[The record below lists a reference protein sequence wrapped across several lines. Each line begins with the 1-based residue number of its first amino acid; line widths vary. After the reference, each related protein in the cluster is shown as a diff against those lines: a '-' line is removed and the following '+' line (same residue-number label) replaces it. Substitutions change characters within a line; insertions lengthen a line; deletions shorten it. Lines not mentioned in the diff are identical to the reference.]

1 MIDGMWPLK
10 MVKRR
15 KMKENEENNFIRFA
29 QNKQNKNFISSRLD
43 RNSLDPRSSWYHG
56 EIRYSINEFGYR
68 SFDEFQKNVDL
79 LALGCSNTWG
89 HGLPIESTW
98 PEMLRSENIKTINSI
113 ASNGDSAMGQV
124 IKFFQ
129 YVKMFGNPKNVV
141 AVFPSSRM
149 EFPLEDGRWHISNKE
164 KTYTLI
170 NDDVASII
178 LSDPHDENFKEYL
191 TAPYDPNDLLTKD
204 VTRYFTHTFIDILE
218 TYCEMF
224 GINFKYTIWEREYRV
239 FEEDDYVNS
248 LLEYMEKTKPNFF
261 TWYYPRETKYITE
274 YEKSLECH
282 SEHKDHPQFYRASD
296 FIEGRKIGHFGMHSN
311 LHLAEAIKKALGI
324 E

>member
-15 KMKENEENNFIRFA
+15 KMKENEEDNFIRFA
-29 QNKQNKNFISSRLD
+29 QNKQNKNFISNRLD
-43 RNSLDPRSSWYHG
+43 RNALDPRSSWYHG
-56 EIRYSINEFGYR
+56 EINYSINEFGYR
-68 SFDEFQKNVDL
+68 SLDEFQKNVDL

-170 NDDVASII
+170 NDDVASIV

-261 TWYYPRETKYITE
+261 TWYYPRETRYITE

-282 SEHKDHPQFYRASD
+282 SEHKDHPQFYKASD

-311 LHLAEAIKKALGI
+311 LHLAEAIKKALGL

>member
-15 KMKENEENNFIRFA
+15 KMKENEEDNFIRFA

-43 RNSLDPRSSWYHG
+43 RNSLDPRSSWNHG
-56 EIRYSINEFGYR
+56 EINYNINEFGYR

-239 FEEDDYVNS
+239 FEEDDYANS
-248 LLEYMEKTKPNFF
+248 LLEYMQKTKPNFF
-261 TWYYPRETKYITE
+261 TWDYPRETKYITE

>member
-1 MIDGMWPLK
+1 
-10 MVKRR
+10 
-15 KMKENEENNFIRFA
+15 MKENEEDNFIRFA

-43 RNSLDPRSSWYHG
+43 RNSLDPRSSWNHG
-56 EIRYSINEFGYR
+56 EINYNINEFGYR

-239 FEEDDYVNS
+239 FEEDDYANS
-248 LLEYMEKTKPNFF
+248 LLEYMQKTKPNFF
-261 TWYYPRETKYITE
+261 TWDYPRETKYITE

>member
-10 MVKRR
+10 LLKGK
-15 KMKENEENNFIRFA
+15 KMKENDNDGFIFFA
-29 QNKQNKNFISSRLD
+29 DNKINKNFISGRLD
-43 RNSLDPRSSWYHG
+43 RNSLEPSVSWNSDSVEY
-56 EIRYSINEFGYR
+56 IINEFGYR
-68 SFDEFQKNVDL
+68 SFDKFQQNVDL
-79 LALGCSNTWG
+79 LAMGCSNTWG
-89 HGLPIESTW
+89 HGLPIDSTW

-124 IKFFQ
+124 IKFFH

-141 AVFPSSRM
+141 GVFPAGRM
-149 EFPLEDGRWHISNKE
+149 EFPLESGRWHISNKE

-218 TYCEMF
+218 TYCHMF
-224 GINFKYTIWEREYRV
+224 GINFKYTIWERDYRV
-239 FEEDDYVNS
+239 AQGDDYENS
-248 LLEYMEKTKPNFF
+248 LLEYMQKTKNNFF
-261 TWYYPRETKYITE
+261 TWDYPRETFFITE
-274 YEKSLECH
+274 EEKNLECH
-282 SEHKDHPQFYRASD
+282 SEYKDHPQFYRGSD
-296 FIEGRKIGHFGMHSN
+296 FIEGKKIGHWGLHNN
-311 LHLAEAIKKALGI
+311 LHLADAIKKALGI
-324 E
+324 

>member
-10 MVKRR
+10 LIKGK
-15 KMKENEENNFIRFA
+15 KMKDRSNDNFISFA
-29 QNKQNKNFISSRLD
+29 QNKINKNFISGRLD
-43 RNSLDPRSSWYHG
+43 RNSLDPNVSW
-56 EIRYSINEFGYR
+56 ENDSIRYTINEFGYR

-79 LALGCSNTWG
+79 VVLGCSNTWG
-89 HGLPIESTW
+89 HGLPLDATW
-98 PEMLRSENIKTINSI
+98 PEMLRSENIKTINSL

-124 IKFFQ
+124 IKFFH
-129 YVKMFGNPKNVV
+129 YVKLFGNPKNVV
-141 AVFPSSRM
+141 AVFPAGRM
-149 EFPLEDGRWHISNKE
+149 EFPLESGRWHISNKE

-170 NDDVASII
+170 NDDIASII

-224 GINFKYTIWEREYRV
+224 GINFKYTIWERDYRV
-239 FEEDDYVNS
+239 FPDDDYDNS
-248 LLEYMEKTKPNFF
+248 LLQYMEQTKPNFF
-261 TWYYPRETKYITE
+261 TWDYPRETRYITE
-274 YEKSLECH
+274 YEKNLDCH
-282 SEHKDHPQFYRASD
+282 SEYKNHPQFYRASD
-296 FIEGRKIGHFGMHSN
+296 FLEGKKTGHFGMHSN
-311 LHLAEAIKKALGI
+311 LHLAESIKKALGI

>member
-10 MVKRR
+10 MLKGK
-15 KMKENEENNFIRFA
+15 KMKENDDNFINFA
-29 QNKQNKNFISSRLD
+29 QNKQNRNFMSSSLD
-43 RNSLDPRSSWYHG
+43 RNSLGPNSSWSNG
-56 EIRYSINEFGYR
+56 EISYTVNEFGYR
-68 SFDEFQKNVDL
+68 TFDEFQKNTDL
-79 LALGCSNTWG
+79 LVMGCSNTWG
-89 HGLPIESTW
+89 HGLPREATW

-124 IKFFQ
+124 IKFFH

-141 AVFPSSRM
+141 GVFPSSRM
-149 EFPLEDGRWHISNKE
+149 EFPLESGRWHISNKE

-178 LSDPHDENFKEYL
+178 VSDPHDENFKEYL

-239 FEEDDYVNS
+239 FEDDDYNNS
-248 LLEYMEKTKPNFF
+248 VLEYMEKTKPNFF
-261 TWYYPRETKYITE
+261 TWYYPRETKNITE
-274 YEKSLECH
+274 NERNLKCH
-282 SEHKDHPQFYRASD
+282 SEYSNHPQFYRASD
-296 FIEGRKIGHFGMHSN
+296 FIEGKKVGHFGMHNN
-311 LHLAEAIKKALGI
+311 LHLAEAVKKALGI

>member
-15 KMKENEENNFIRFA
+15 KMKENEEDNFIRFA

-43 RNSLDPRSSWYHG
+43 RNSLDPGSSWNHG
-56 EIRYSINEFGYR
+56 EIHYAINEFGYR

-218 TYCEMF
+218 TYCEMS

-239 FEEDDYVNS
+239 FGEDDYANS
-248 LLEYMEKTKPNFF
+248 LLAYMQKTKPNFF
-261 TWYYPRETKYITE
+261 TWAYPRETKYITE